1 MVPHPYNILM
11 KCKYCGA
18 IVLNNDE
25 YFVCISHGFLHHG
38 PSFLSAAAWKI
49 WCLTWGTFRKC
60 ANLLAGRGPQIAR
73 KCVAGRKGTI
83 FWPRTAHANLISFI
97 ISLIHHLISGK
108 LLENLKIYVL
118 NVLSITKCGNN
129 ECREGV
135 KRAIHCL
142 RTIYMAPD
150 CKRFIALF
158 IAAYST
164 AYLPVY
170 SLYYEMMRKF
180 WAACRL
186 QRTGDIKRLTAI
198 FTILYSH
205 IVPEGMYA
213 FRGMTSNLQVQDKK
227 RHVCRLLF
235 N

>member
-1 MVPHPYNILM
+1 MDCPRKIQYTL
-11 KCKYCGA
+11 
-18 IVLNNDE
+18 
-25 YFVCISHGFLHHG
+25 
-38 PSFLSAAAWKI
+38 SFHSVI
-49 WCLTWGTFRKC
+49 RK
-60 ANLLAGRGPQIAR
+60 ALREPM
-73 KCVAGRKGTI
+73 
-83 FWPRTAHANLISFI
+83 S
-97 ISLIHHLISGK
+97 
-108 LLENLKIYVL
+108 
-118 NVLSITKCGNN
+118 VLSIKKCGKN

-135 KRAIHCL
+135 KRTKHWL
-142 RTIYMAPD
+142 RTISMAPD

-164 AYLPVY
+164 ACLLPVY

-213 FRGMTSNLQVQDKK
+213 FRGMTSDLHVRDKK
-227 RHVCRLLF
+227 RHVYRLLF
-235 N
+235 DYNCCADRDFWV